1 MPNVFG
7 DSNYTN
13 YYNTQMKG
21 RSPWVK
27 GGASP
32 DSYDQALAAG
42 YEWDPVQHKFT
53 RTPSSTAQRAKDL
66 LGGIS
71 LSGLDSGGGLFGQGG
86 SGTGTGSGSGT
97 PANIA
102 HIAAPDM
109 TASNAA
115 TFGAAKD
122 RAGQMA
128 RASLD
133 ALNGEL
139 GSQGMLGSG
148 AQVQG
153 TKDIIMDAGQFT
165 SDVNRQ
171 NAVNEA
177 QMKGDFAKLGYQGDL
192 TQRGQDIQHEEA
204 NAQLALAQQDRQMK
218 MLQVMLQA
226 LGGAQSMAG

>member
-1 MPNVFG
+1 MAGVMTSGPTPWWQTTMGKNDALG
-7 DSNYTN
+7 NLE
-13 YYNTQMKG
+13 
-21 RSPWVK
+21 RSAP
-27 GGASP
+27 S
-32 DSYDQALAAG
+32 G
-42 YEWDPVQHKFT
+42 YQYDPVQMKYI
-53 RTPSSTAQRAKDL
+53 RTPSS
-66 LGGIS
+66 LGQDAAAMFGGMTGGGPAS
-71 LSGLDSGGGLFGQGG
+71 LQALSGSGGGVFGQGG
-86 SGTGTGSGSGT
+86 SGTGGSTAGNV
-97 PANIA
+97 P
-102 HIAAPDM
+102 HVAAPDM
-109 TASNAA
+109 TSSNAA

-122 RAGQMA
+122 RAGQVA

-171 NAVNEA
+171 NAVNDA
-177 QMKGDFAKLGYQGDL
+177 QMKGDFAKLGYQGDI
-192 TQRGQDIQHEEA
+192 TQRGQNIQHEEA

>member
-1 MPNVFG
+1 MAGMMTSGPTPWWQTTMGKNDALG
-7 DSNYTN
+7 NLE
-13 YYNTQMKG
+13 
-21 RSPWVK
+21 RSAP
-27 GGASP
+27 S
-32 DSYDQALAAG
+32 G
-42 YEWDPVQHKFT
+42 YQYDPVQMKYI
-53 RTPSSTAQRAKDL
+53 RTPSS
-66 LGGIS
+66 LGQDAAAMFGGMTGGGPAS
-71 LSGLDSGGGLFGQGG
+71 LQALSGSGGGVFGQGG
-86 SGTGTGSGSGT
+86 SGASGSAAGNV
-97 PANIA
+97 AR
-102 HIAAPDM
+102 IAAPDM
-109 TASNAA
+109 TSSNAA

-171 NAVNEA
+171 NAVNDA
-177 QMKGDFAKLGYQGDL
+177 QMKGDFAKLGYQGDI

>member
-1 MPNVFG
+1 MAGMMTSGPTPWWQTTMGKNDALG
-7 DSNYTN
+7 NLE
-13 YYNTQMKG
+13 
-21 RSPWVK
+21 RSAP
-27 GGASP
+27 S
-32 DSYDQALAAG
+32 G
-42 YEWDPVQHKFT
+42 YQYDPVQMKYI
-53 RTPSSTAQRAKDL
+53 RTPSS
-66 LGGIS
+66 LGQDAAAMFGGMTGGGPAS
-71 LSGLDSGGGLFGQGG
+71 LQALSGSGGGLFGQGG

-97 PANIA
+97 PSNIA
-102 HIAAPDM
+102 RIAAPDM
-109 TASNAA
+109 TSSNAA

-153 TKDIIMDAGQFT
+153 TKDIIIDAGQFT
-165 SDVNRQ
+165 SDVNRA

-177 QMKGDFAKLGYQGDL
+177 QTKGDFAKLGYTGDI
-192 TQRGQDIQHEEA
+192 TQRGQDIQNNQA

-218 MLQVMLQA
+218 ILQVMLQA
-226 LGGAQSMAG
+226 LGGSQSMAG